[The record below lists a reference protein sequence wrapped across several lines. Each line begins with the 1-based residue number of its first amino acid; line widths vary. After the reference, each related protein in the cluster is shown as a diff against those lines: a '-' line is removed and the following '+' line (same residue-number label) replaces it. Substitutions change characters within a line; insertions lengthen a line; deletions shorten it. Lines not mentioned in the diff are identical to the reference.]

1 MSNNNKKSV
10 LDVTI
15 LGKEYKIG
23 CAPDLQ
29 NSLVKAAQYL
39 DLKMREIR
47 DQHQIVVLDKIAVL
61 AALHISHEL
70 LNNNS
75 ANIQAH
81 DQNTH
86 NKIKELNDRIIETLS
101 HS

>member
-1 MSNNNKKSV
+1 MSHNKKKSV

-29 NSLVKAAQYL
+29 SSLVKAAQYL
-39 DLKMREIR
+39 DLKMRAIR

-61 AALHISHEL
+61 TALHISHEL
-70 LNNNS
+70 LNNNA
-75 ANIQAH
+75 ANMQTQ
-81 DQNTH
+81 DQNTQ
-86 NKIKELNDRIIETLS
+86 NKIKELNDRIMETISLS
-101 HS
+101 